1 MLKKT
6 ITIIDTDKDFRDSIS
21 NLLMNSEEF
30 LVNKVYDDTV
40 IALKRL
46 LRDRPDIILMD
57 LKFTELQG
65 IEFIFKVRER
75 APWIKIFV
83 LTTNEDHQIA
93 IQAITQG
100 ASGYLYKK
108 NYKRDLMEAL
118 NNISNGGS
126 PIDPFLAG
134 HVIRSIQINVTSPLS
149 NREAMIMNQLIQGKT
164 NTRIASDLILSNETV
179 KTHIRNIYRK
189 LNVKSKAQALRKA
202 VDQQLVSGHL
212 GVIFNTN
219 KRIPKCVTN
228 GALYP
233 KNEYHVTNLIAEES

>member
-6 ITIIDTDKDFRDSIS
+6 VTIIDTDKDFRDSIS
-21 NLLMNSEEF
+21 NLLMNSEGF
-30 LVNKVYDDTV
+30 LLNKVYDDTV

-65 IEFIFKVRER
+65 IDFIFKVRER

-149 NREAMIMNQLIQGKT
+149 NREAMIVNQLIQGKT
-164 NTRIASDLILSNETV
+164 NTRIATDLILSNETV

-219 KRIPKCVTN
+219 KRIPKCVTS

>member
-6 ITIIDTDKDFRDSIS
+6 VTIIDTDKDFCDSIS

-30 LVNKVYDDTV
+30 LVNQIYDDTV
-40 IALKRL
+40 IAFKRL

-126 PIDPFLAG
+126 PIDPFLVG
-134 HVIRSIQINVTSPLS
+134 HVVRSIQINVTSPLS
-149 NREAMIMNQLIQGKT
+149 NREAMIVNQLIQGKT
-164 NTRIASDLILSNETV
+164 NTRIATDLILSNETV

-212 GVIFNTN
+212 GVVFNTN
-219 KRIPKCVTN
+219 
-228 GALYP
+228 
-233 KNEYHVTNLIAEES
+233 